1 MNQNLDNE
9 TQGEIV
15 GDGESRAL
23 HAHPLQTQEH
33 PMALTGAHKVVRR
46 LNRDT
51 TWLATALLGSVI
63 FAALVLAL
71 QERHPKAADLT
82 KEARQT
88 GGNLLLNANSAE
100 LSKVVGSNGKS
111 TGEITFGQA
120 TIVDHRFTPEI
131 NHPNVQANTT
141 SWSPAH
147 RQVSARLIRPKI
159 PNVRYRSSVRPRIV
173 DVKMRLIALWHH
185 SLARTERSRS

>member
-23 HAHPLQTQEH
+23 HAHPCQTQEH
-33 PMALTGAHKVVRR
+33 PVALTAAHKVVRR

-88 GGNLLLNANSAE
+88 GGNLLLNAN
-100 LSKVVGSNGKS
+100 
-111 TGEITFGQA
+111 
-120 TIVDHRFTPEI
+120 R
-131 NHPNVQANTT
+131 
-141 SWSPAH
+141 
-147 RQVSARLIRPKI
+147 
-159 PNVRYRSSVRPRIV
+159 
-173 DVKMRLIALWHH
+173 
-185 SLARTERSRS
+185 

>member
-23 HAHPLQTQEH
+23 HAHPLPTQEH
-33 PMALTGAHKVVRR
+33 PVALTGTPKVVRR

-51 TWLATALLGSVI
+51 TWLATALLGTVI
-63 FAALVLAL
+63 FAALVLAV
-71 QERHPKAADLT
+71 QDSQPKATDLT

-100 LSKVVGSNGKS
+100 LSEVVGSNGKS
-111 TGEITFGQA
+111 TDEITFGQA
-120 TIVDHRFTPEI
+120 TIVDHGFTPEM
-131 NHPNVQANTT
+131 NHPHVQANTT

-147 RQVSARLIRPKI
+147 RQDSARLIRPKI
-159 PNVRYRSSVRPRIV
+159 SHERNRSSVRPGIV
-173 DVKMRLIALWHH
+173 DVKIRLIALWHQ
-185 SLARTERSRS
+185 SLARSERPHN